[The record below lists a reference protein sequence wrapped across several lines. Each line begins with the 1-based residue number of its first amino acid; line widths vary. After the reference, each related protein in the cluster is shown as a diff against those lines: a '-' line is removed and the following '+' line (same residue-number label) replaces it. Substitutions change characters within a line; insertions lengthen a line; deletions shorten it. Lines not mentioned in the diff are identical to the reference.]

1 MGVDAGNQASV
12 DLVSNCFISECL
24 STMYKTAITLGK
36 REEAEEFAIR
46 REKLNKLIHQTF
58 YREDEGIYSTG
69 SQLDMCYPMLVG
81 VVPDSLYNKVKENV
95 VTMTEENTKDIL
107 LLVWLE
113 CLF

>member
-1 MGVDAGNQASV
+1 M
-12 DLVSNCFISECL
+12 
-24 STMYKTAITLGK
+24 
-36 REEAEEFAIR
+36 R

-58 YREDEGIYSTG
+58 YRADEGIYSTG

-95 VTMTEENTKDIL
+95 VMMTEENIKDIL

-113 CLF
+113 YLF